1 MQYKVDT
8 HLLNLLTR
16 AERAKEV
23 LSVSKY
29 ALADKLG
36 SWRH

>member
-1 MQYKVDT
+1 MRKVDT

-16 AERAKEV
+16 AGRAKEV

-29 ALADKLG
+29 ALADK
-36 SWRH
+36 SRNSAH